1 MFKLNASLRAKL
13 TLYGLGIFIAGVLI
27 PASVSALLFG
37 MQIHFQSGLDLFL
50 SSGITILLIACAG
63 AFFWGINGSG
73 LKRLHHLK
81 SLINQAGRDGVALNS
96 SDVSKNELENIEA
109 SLDRLLIHF
118 SGETKNWSDSCKSL
132 QLEVQSHS
140 LNLTKKTADVQ
151 HLEVQF
157 QNLSN
162 KRNNFNSAL
171 LELRDCQI
179 TSDIKLYYREAVAI
193 ISRALEV
200 ERVSLWF
207 YDFDK
212 ISIECHYIFRLSDGV
227 VDETKVRLSEIDYP
241 CYFAAIKTAE
251 SIIANN
257 AILHPATHEFKD
269 GYLIPLN
276 IFSMLDV
283 PLRFGSEVTGVICCE
298 HINNERQ
305 WTDDEHNFVIT
316 ASIFLMLARSEKNL
330 IEINGDLKTLI
341 EKQNLSLLEGETR
354 FDAVVKNSLDA
365 VIILS
370 AQERILFANKKFFEL
385 LMIPEQDPGN
395 LVIED
400 YVAPNYRE
408 FLRDQHNRR
417 ILGERVPTQFEYQA
431 LRSDGNLIWCDVH
444 IETIFQDGKPTGS
457 QSVIRDISERKKV
470 ESELLASEERMR
482 QIIETAMDAV
492 ITMDAQGFI
501 TSWNSRAEIIF
512 GWKREEAIGLKLS
525 ETIIP
530 MSSRAAHEFGLRRLA
545 NTQKSE
551 VVGKILRMTAVRKCG
566 AELQVEL
573 IISFGLLHGQIQFN
587 AFVRDISDKLK
598 AEAEIERLLLIVRE
612 IDNAVII
619 TDVTGGV
626 EWVNQGF
633 TRLTGYLFDEIKGRK
648 PSSFLQGVN
657 SNPESIIKMREQIAL
672 AKRCEVE
679 IINYSKTG
687 REYLVIVIIQP
698 IFDANG
704 ELTGFFSINTDVTAV
719 RKAERIA
726 LRTQRLESIGTLAAG
741 VAHDLNNALAPIMMS
756 VDILRLD
763 YPAESGTIDII
774 ESAVKRGAAM
784 VRQLLT
790 FAKGVD
796 GKRVRLDPV
805 ELLAEINNL
814 IHSSFPKNLRMLS
827 KISPN
832 LPCILG
838 DSTQLHQVLLN
849 LCLNARDSM
858 LDGGTLTLSALSV
871 EIDSEGIISH
881 PDARLG
887 RYVAF
892 SVNDTGTGI
901 KPEIIEFI
909 FDPFFSTKGLNKGT
923 GLGLSSVMGIVKSHQ
938 GFVQVYSQIGE
949 GSVFTVYL
957 PAYVDMIQESD
968 SSGKD
973 RRKFLG
979 HGETVLFVDDESAIR
994 EAAGRGLKQ
1003 LNFKV
1008 LTASSGKEA
1017 LDQVVLHREILRA
1030 VITDLHMPNMDGL
1043 ELVRRLRELLPSLPI
1058 LVISGRLDAAT
1069 DLELKALG
1077 VVGRLSKP
1085 FTGGQLADA
1094 MSDLLGQK

>member
-37 MQIHFQSGLDLFL
+37 MQIHFQSGLNLFL

-63 AFFWGINGSG
+63 AFFWGINGLG
-73 LKRLHHLK
+73 LKRLHHLQY
-81 SLINQAGRDGVALNS
+81 LINQAGTDGVALNS

-109 SLDRLLIHF
+109 SLDRLLIRF

-132 QLEVQSHS
+132 QLEVQSHA
-140 LNLTKKTADVQ
+140 LNLTKKTADILQ
-151 HLEVQF
+151 LETQI
-157 QNLSN
+157 QNLSIKKN
-162 KRNNFNSAL
+162 CLQSAL
-171 LELRDCQI
+171 LELIDCQN
-179 TSDIKLYYREAVAI
+179 TTDINHFYREAIAI
-193 ISRALEV
+193 ISRALCV

-207 YDFDK
+207 YNTHD
-212 ISIECHYIFRLSDGV
+212 ISLECHSIFTLSEGV
-227 VDETKVRLSEIDYP
+227 VDQTKVCIMAIDYP
-241 CYFAAIKTAE
+241 CYFTEIKTCK

-257 AILHPATHEFKD
+257 ARLHPATRELKD

-276 IFSMLDV
+276 IFSMLNV
-283 PLRFGSEVTGVICCE
+283 PLRFWDDVTGVICCE
-298 HINNERQ
+298 HLNNERQ
-305 WTDDEHNFVIT
+305 WTDDERDFVIT
-316 ASIFLMLARSEKNL
+316 ASRFLMLARCKN
-330 IEINGDLKTLI
+330 TLI
-341 EKQNLSLLEGETR
+341 ELNRNLEIRAAEKTLLLQESESR
-354 FDAVVKNSLDA
+354 LDASIKNSHDAVVINDA
-365 VIILS
+365 QGRPV
-370 AQERILFANKKFFEL
+370 FANKNFFKFL
-385 LMIPEQDPGN
+385 GIPEQDPSN
-395 LVIED
+395 LVIEN
-400 YVAPNYRE
+400 YVAPNWQE
-408 FLRDQHNRR
+408 TLRDRQSRHL
-417 ILGERVPTQFEYQA
+417 LGEREPSKFEYQGVH
-431 LRSDGNLIWCDVH
+431 SDGKLVWFEAH
-444 IETIFQDGKPTGS
+444 IASIFRDEKPNGS
-457 QSVIRDISERKKV
+457 QIVIRDITARREI
-470 ESELLASEERMR
+470 ESELLYEKERMR

-626 EWVNQGF
+626 EWVNQAF

-704 ELTGFFSINTDVTAV
+704 ELAGFFSINTDVTAV

-881 PDARLG
+881 PDSRLG

-1043 ELVRRLRELLPSLPI
+1043 ELVRRLRELLPSLPV

-1077 VVGRLSKP
+1077 VVGRLDKP